1 MKRQTLAIGTT
12 AAMAVVAAVVAI
24 FVWSPFSAPPAPPPG
39 ALAANTL
46 PIGFKPFTPPIR
58 LDDVAFEDETG
69 RTVHLSDFRG
79 RPVLLNIWA
88 KWCAPCLVELP
99 RLDLLQSKAAPGTLA
114 VVAVAVD
121 EPDPAKVKNF
131 LANHNMT
138 ALTPY
143 LDPKNAFARA
153 LQIRTIPV
161 SVLIDKNGYALV
173 RADAPIEWFSD
184 DAVTL
189 LQRLIL

>member
-1 MKRQTLAIGTT
+1 
-12 AAMAVVAAVVAI
+12 
-24 FVWSPFSAPPAPPPG
+24 
-39 ALAANTL
+39 
-46 PIGFKPFTPPIR
+46 
-58 LDDVAFEDETG
+58 
-69 RTVHLSDFRG
+69 
-79 RPVLLNIWA
+79 
-88 KWCAPCLVELP
+88 
-99 RLDLLQSKAAPGTLA
+99 
-114 VVAVAVD
+114 
-121 EPDPAKVKNF
+121 F